1 MIRKSISV
9 LLATVFL
16 LSMAACSKEDPQ
28 ETEQI
33 SVETSATDTSAS
45 EETNPAATEEAAS
58 TDQTEATQAAPE
70 GLVDPN
76 SEYAVNPLTGVQD
89 MDKANE
95 GKRSVGIVVSN
106 VQAAIPQ
113 RGVSTPDVIY
123 EYITEGGVTRLLCVY
138 SDIKDMPEIGSLRS
152 GRIVSADLANGNN
165 SIYIHF
171 GREPRAV
178 KYFAQNKITHIDGN
192 YLCTG
197 KMSSSD
203 YNGYI
208 QLPKGTYFWRDRT
221 WASKRA
227 IEHTAVTDGVHV
239 KEAIEAKKIK
249 FEGKAPFLYNFV
261 PDNSKDI
268 AGGEDCTYV
277 KAVLSSY
284 MKNCVFEYNAEDGLY
299 YHYQYGKAQK
309 DETNGQQVAVKNV
322 FILFARTGPANT
334 DGRTNVYLDE
344 GGEGYYLS
352 NGKKI
357 HVKWTKKASN
367 EQIKIYNDAG
377 EEVEVNRGKS
387 YIAIGSK
394 GNYSKIKFTKE
405 D

>member
-1 MIRKSISV
+1 MVKKMVSM
-9 LLATVFL
+9 LLVTASLFTI
-16 LSMAACSKEDPQ
+16 AACNK
-28 ETEQI
+28 TEPEQTMDI
-33 SVETSATDTSAS
+33 SVETSATEPQVTEESVTDTSA
-45 EETNPAATEEAAS
+45 EATEASETTAAVP
-58 TDQTEATQAAPE
+58 D

-76 SEYAVNPLTGVQD
+76 SEFAVNPLTGVQD

-203 YNGYI
+203 YDGYI
-208 QLPKGTYFWRDRT
+208 KLPKGTYFWRDRT

-249 FEGKAPFLYNFV
+249 FEGDAPFLYNFV

-268 AGGEDCTYV
+268 AAGEDCTYV
-277 KAVLSSY
+277 NAKLSSY
-284 MKNCVFEYNAEDGLY
+284 MTNCVFEYNAEDGLY
-299 YHYQYGKAQK
+299 YHSQYGKPQK
-309 DETNGQQVAVKNV
+309 DETNGKQVAVKNV
-322 FILFARTGPANT
+322 FILYARTGPANT
-334 DGRTNVYLDE
+334 DHRTNVYLSE
-344 GGEGYYLS
+344 GGEGYYIS
-352 NGKKI
+352 AGKKV

-377 EEVEVNRGKS
+377 EEIEVNRGKS
-387 YIAIGSK
+387 YVAIGSK
-394 GNYSKIKFTKE
+394 GNYSTIKWEK
-405 D
+405 

>member
-1 MIRKSISV
+1 MVKKIISV
-9 LLATVFL
+9 LLVTASLFAL
-16 LSMAACSKEDPQ
+16 AACKGEAEPSGE
-28 ETEQI
+28 I
-33 SVETSATDTSAS
+33 VVESTTTDTSATDATTSSSLAS
-45 EETNPAATEEAAS
+45 DESSES
-58 TDQTEATQAAPE
+58 TTAVPD
-70 GLVDPN
+70 GLFDPN
-76 SEYAVNPLTGVQD
+76 VDFAVNPLTGIQD
-89 MDKANE
+89 MDKTNE
-95 GKRSVGIVVSN
+95 GKRSVAIVVSN

-178 KYFAQNKITHIDGN
+178 KYFSQNKITHIDGN

-197 KMSSSD
+197 KMSSKD

-208 QLPKGTYFWRDRT
+208 KLPKGTYFWRDRD
-221 WASKRA
+221 WASRRA

-249 FEGKAPFLYNFV
+249 FEGNAPFLYNFV

-268 AGGEDCTYV
+268 ASGEDCTYV
-277 KAVLSSY
+277 KAILSSY
-284 MKNCVFEYNAEDGLY
+284 MTNCVFEYNAEDGLY
-299 YHYQYGKAQK
+299 YHSQYGKKQV
-309 DETNGQQVAVKNV
+309 DETNGKQVAVKNV
-322 FILFARTGPANT
+322 FLLFARTGPANT
-334 DGRTNVYLDE
+334 DNRTNVYLDE

-357 HVKWTKKASN
+357 HVTWTKKATN

-377 EEVEVNRGKS
+377 EEVQVNRGKS
-387 YIAIGSK
+387 YVAIGTK
-394 GNYSKIKFTKE
+394 GNYSKIKWEK
-405 D
+405 

>member
-1 MIRKSISV
+1 MVKKMVSMLLVTAS
-9 LLATVFL
+9 LATL
-16 LSMAACSKEDPQ
+16 AACNSKEP
-28 ETEQI
+28 EGSSEI
-33 SVETSATDTSAS
+33 VVESTTTSATVSDEAVPASSESSDESSA
-45 EETNPAATEEAAS
+45 PS
-58 TDQTEATQAAPE
+58 TQPVD
-70 GLVDPN
+70 GLYDP
-76 SEYAVNPLTGVQD
+76 SIDFAVNPLTGIQD

-178 KYFAQNKITHIDGN
+178 KYFSQNKITHIDGN

-203 YNGYI
+203 YDGYI
-208 QLPKGTYFWRDRT
+208 KLPKGTYFWRDRT

-249 FEGKAPFLYNFV
+249 FEGNAPFLYKFV

-268 AGGEDCTYV
+268 AAGEECTYV

-284 MKNCVFEYNAEDGLY
+284 MTNCVFEYNPEDGLY
-299 YHYQYGKAQK
+299 YHSQYGKKQI
-309 DETNGQQVAVKNV
+309 DETNGKQVAVKNV

-334 DGRTNVYLDE
+334 DNRTNVYLSE

-387 YIAIGSK
+387 YVAIGSK
-394 GNYSKIKFTKE
+394 GNYSKIKWEK
-405 D
+405 

>member
-1 MIRKSISV
+1 MLKKMVSMLLVTASLFTAAACNKQPEQTTEISV
-9 LLATVFL
+9 N
-16 LSMAACSKEDPQ
+16 
-28 ETEQI
+28 
-33 SVETSATDTSAS
+33 TSAS
-45 EETNPAATEEAAS
+45 ETSASEDTKPQPSEEASIAS
-58 TDQTEATQAAPE
+58 ETTTATPD
-70 GLVDPN
+70 GLYNPSN
-76 SEYAVNPLTGVQD
+76 TFAVNPLTGIQD
-89 MDKANE
+89 MDPANE

-178 KYFAQNKITHIDGN
+178 KYFSQNKITHIDGN

-221 WASKRA
+221 WASRRA

-249 FEGKAPFLYNFV
+249 FEGKAPFLYKFV

-268 AGGEDCTYV
+268 AAGEDCKYV

-284 MKNCVFEYNAEDGLY
+284 MTNCVFEYNEEDGLY
-299 YHYQYGKAQK
+299 YHSQYGKPQK
-309 DETNGQQVAVKNV
+309 DETNGKQVAVKNV

-334 DGRTNVYLDE
+334 DHRTNVYLSE
-344 GGEGYYLS
+344 GGEGYYIS
-352 NGKKI
+352 AGKKV

-377 EEVEVNRGKS
+377 EEIEVNRGKS
-387 YIAIGSK
+387 YVAIGSK
-394 GNYSKIKFTKE
+394 GNYSKLKWEK
-405 D
+405 